1 MNKIERNHI
10 LSRIGQESILAF
22 TQEIWRDQHSAAAKI
37 ASEAL
42 NVICETYQTNPAFFS
57 GKSAKGILGGLFYL
71 LGHRFSR
78 VKTQKEIA
86 RSLNATDMTIR
97 ASYRE
102 WLKEFPELF
111 QDVNEQIRG
120 TRESGR
126 FSSVDMNFIQDKCER
141 ERTKRS

>member
-10 LSRIGQESILAF
+10 LSRIGQESILSFA
-22 TQEIWRDQHSAAAKI
+22 QKIWRNQHSAAEKI
-37 ASEAL
+37 ALEAL

-57 GKSAKGILGGLFYL
+57 GKSAKGIVGGLFYL
-71 LGHRFSR
+71 LGHRYSK

-86 RSLNATDMTIR
+86 RSLNATEMTVR

-111 QDVNEQIRG
+111 QDVN
-120 TRESGR
+120 
-126 FSSVDMNFIQDKCER
+126 DKMRRTR
-141 ERTKRS
+141 ERTRYAKSTF

>member
-1 MNKIERNHI
+1 METRRTTMNKIERNHI
-10 LSRIGQESILAF
+10 LSRIGQESILSFA
-22 TQEIWRDQHSAAAKI
+22 QKIWRNQHSAAEKI

-42 NVICETYQTNPAFFS
+42 NVVCETYQTNPAFFS
-57 GKSAKGILGGLFYL
+57 GKSAKGIVGGLFYL
-71 LGHRFSR
+71 LGHRYSK

-111 QDVNEQIRG
+111 QDVNDKMRR
-120 TRESGR
+120 TRERARYAKST
-126 FSSVDMNFIQDKCER
+126 F
-141 ERTKRS
+141 